1 MVRWLTP
8 AAIFSFAIIAILLRR
23 IRRDAGG
30 RVDTRYFQ
38 QVGWTFAA
46 GVLCLT
52 LAHLGGV
59 RVGHP
64 LVVVPSALATYGSAY
79 LLTLFAYSFP
89 RDRTAP
95 LSLRLP
101 LLVVTGL
108 FIASTVRMSLVSG
121 REPAWTLLYMLP
133 YFTLTVVYVTRNW
146 RLATSPGERGPSA
159 PVSVVQAA
167 ILAPWVLSLLV
178 YGTLHLVGNALLPPW
193 TDLAQC
199 MAMAV
204 FVVGGVGVAI
214 LRYHLFEVRVL
225 LAEALVAT
233 AAAALFA
240 AYLGFVAPALHPILA
255 AGSTS
260 ALATVVVAGLPT
272 LLLQGTLDALDR
284 VMGRTGSMIASGPS
298 SRGVLERVLS
308 VTSTMI
314 DPDAVLA
321 MALGALH
328 EVTDGEVRFLRHGRT
343 PPGEREEMSHA
354 LVEMIEQHPRR
365 FHSLDHAPELPP
377 ALLAWMQREEVHLVV
392 PVRRERALHGV
403 LLVRADGL
411 SRDATLLCAS
421 LAEHVALKFENF
433 SLYARAAL
441 ATSELADYRV
451 FLENVVDSLPVGVA
465 VVDPELR
472 VKAWNRVLERTTGIA
487 ATAAIGSH
495 YFDDLHPE
503 FKTPEATATIE
514 ALTLDPTRV
523 MHHAAMSVATPS
535 GERFQDVTVAPFRD
549 RLGQPTG
556 VVVITQ
562 DVTEQVRLGREVEE
576 SRRLAALGSFA
587 AAIAHD
593 IRTPLTSIA
602 MNVQILRA
610 RSSLSESDR
619 EYLDIASEEITRLG
633 ASVAE
638 ILDFARPLQL
648 RRRPVAPRELLD
660 DVARTLA
667 PVLADRGVT
676 LDVTLAGSDPAPPP
690 LADERALRQ
699 LLINLIDNAA
709 NASAPGST
717 VTVEADLDASRLV
730 LRVVDHGRG
739 IAPEH
744 LDRIFEPFFTTRPDG
759 TGLGLAIA
767 QKIVRGHAGEI
778 TVRSEPER
786 GATFEVTLPG
796 AGLVAGEDRR
806 DPLAHADAE
815 RRGAEPKP
823 LPAHAV
829 EQRGGDARPG

>member
-8 AAIFSFAIIAILLRR
+8 AAIFSVAIIAILLRR
-23 IRRDAGG
+23 IRRDTGG

-38 QVGWTFAA
+38 RVAWTFAA

-52 LAHLGGV
+52 LAHLGGLP
-59 RVGHP
+59 VGHP
-64 LVVVPSALATYGSAY
+64 LVVIPSALATYGSAY
-79 LLTLFAYSFP
+79 FLTLFAYSFP
-89 RDRTAP
+89 RDRPAP
-95 LSLRLP
+95 PSLRVP
-101 LLVVTGL
+101 LLAVTGL

-133 YFTLTVVYVTRNW
+133 YFTLTVIYVTRSW
-146 RLATSPGERGPSA
+146 HLATPPGERRPSD
-159 PVSVVQAA
+159 PVTVVQAA
-167 ILAPWVLSLLV
+167 ILTPWVLSLLA
-178 YGTLHLVGNALLPPW
+178 YGALHLVGNARLPPW

-240 AYLGFVAPALHPILA
+240 TYLGFVAPALHPILA
-255 AGSTS
+255 AASTS

-272 LLLQGTLDALDR
+272 FLFQGTLDALER
-284 VMGRTGSMIASGPS
+284 LMGRTGSMIASGPS
-298 SRGVLERVLS
+298 PRGVLERVLS

-343 PPGEREEMSHA
+343 PPGEREDMSDA
-354 LVEMIEQHPRR
+354 LVEMVEQHPRR
-365 FHSLDHAPELPP
+365 FYSLDHAPELSES
-377 ALLAWMQREEVHLVV
+377 LLAWMQREAVHLVV
-392 PVRRERALHGV
+392 PVRRDRALHGV

-411 SRDATLLCAS
+411 TRDATLLCTT

-433 SLYARAAL
+433 SLYTRAAL
-441 ATSELADYRV
+441 AKSELADYRV

-465 VVDPELR
+465 VVDPDLR
-472 VKAWNRVLERTTGIA
+472 VKAWNRVLERDTGIV
-487 ATAAIGSH
+487 ATRAIGSH
-495 YFDDLHPE
+495 YFDDLHPGL
-503 FKTPEATATIE
+503 KNAEATATIE
-514 ALTLDPTRV
+514 ALRIDPTRV
-523 MHHAAMSVATPS
+523 VHHAAMPVATPM

-562 DVTEQVRLGREVEE
+562 DVTEQVRLGRELEE

-610 RSSLSESDR
+610 RSNLSESDR
-619 EYLDIASEEITRLG
+619 EYLDIASEEITRLN

-648 RRRPVAPRELLD
+648 RRRPVAPKELLD

-667 PVLADRGVT
+667 PVLADRGIG
-676 LDVTLAGSDPAPPP
+676 LDVQLAGPEGSPPP

-709 NASAPGST
+709 NASTRGST
-717 VTVEADLDASRLV
+717 VTVQADLDPSRLI
-730 LRVVDHGRG
+730 LRVADHGRG
-739 IAPEH
+739 IAPEN
-744 LDRIFEPFFTTRPDG
+744 LDRIFEPFFTTRADG

-767 QKIVRGHAGEI
+767 QKIVRGHEGEI
-778 TVRSEPER
+778 TVRSEPDR
-786 GATFEVTLPG
+786 GTTFEVTLPG
-796 AGLVAGEDRR
+796 AA
-806 DPLAHADAE
+806 A
-815 RRGAEPKP
+815 
-823 LPAHAV
+823 
-829 EQRGGDARPG
+829 

>member
-8 AAIFSFAIIAILLRR
+8 AAIFSVAIIAILLRR
-23 IRRDAGG
+23 IRRDTGS

-38 QVGWTFAA
+38 QVAWTFAA

-52 LAHLGGV
+52 LAHLGGLP
-59 RVGHP
+59 VGHP
-64 LVVVPSALATYGSAY
+64 LVVVPSALSTYGSAY
-79 LLTLFAYSFP
+79 FLTLFAYSFP
-89 RDRTAP
+89 RDRPAP
-95 LSLRLP
+95 PSLRVP
-101 LLVVTGL
+101 LLAVTGL

-133 YFTLTVVYVTRNW
+133 YFTLTVIYVTRSW
-146 RLATSPGERGPSA
+146 RLATAPGERRPSA
-159 PVSVVQAA
+159 PVTVVQAA
-167 ILAPWVLSLLV
+167 ILTPWVLSLLA
-178 YGTLHLVGNALLPPW
+178 YGALHLVGNARLPSW

-199 MAMAV
+199 MTMAV

-225 LAEALVAT
+225 LAEAMVAT

-255 AGSTS
+255 AASTS
-260 ALATVVVAGLPT
+260 SLATVVVAGLPT
-272 LLLQGTLDALDR
+272 FLFQGTLDALER
-284 VMGRTGSMIASGPS
+284 LMGRTGSMIASGPS
-298 SRGVLERVLS
+298 PRGVLERVLS

-328 EVTDGEVRFLRHGRT
+328 EVTDGEVRFLRHGST
-343 PPGEREEMSHA
+343 PPGEREDMSDA
-354 LVEMIEQHPRR
+354 LVEMVEQHPRR
-365 FHSLDHAPELPP
+365 FYSLDHAPELSE
-377 ALLAWMQREEVHLVV
+377 ALLAWMQREAVHLVV
-392 PVRRERALHGV
+392 PVRRDRALHGV

-411 SRDATLLCAS
+411 TRDATLLCTT

-441 ATSELADYRV
+441 ARSELADYRA

-465 VVDPELR
+465 VVDPEMR
-472 VKAWNRVLERTTGIA
+472 VKAWNRVLERATGIL
-487 ATAAIGSH
+487 ATRAIGSH

-503 FKTPEATATIE
+503 LKNADSTATIE
-514 ALTLDPTRV
+514 ALRVDSTRV
-523 MHHAAMSVATPS
+523 VHHAAMPVATPT

-556 VVVITQ
+556 VVVITH
-562 DVTEQVRLGREVEE
+562 DVTEQVRLGRELEE

-610 RSSLSESDR
+610 RSNLSESDR
-619 EYLDIASEEITRLG
+619 EYLDIASEEITRLN

-638 ILDFARPLQL
+638 ILDYARPIQL

-667 PVLADRGVT
+667 PVLADRGIG
-676 LDVTLAGSDPAPPP
+676 LDVQLAGPEGAPPP

-709 NASAPGST
+709 NASARGST
-717 VTVEADLDASRLV
+717 VTVQADLDPSRLI
-730 LRVVDHGRG
+730 LRVADQGRG

-767 QKIVRGHAGEI
+767 QKIVRGHEGEI
-778 TVRSEPER
+778 TVRSEPDR
-786 GATFEVTLPG
+786 GTTFEVTLPG
-796 AGLVAGEDRR
+796 A
-806 DPLAHADAE
+806 
-815 RRGAEPKP
+815 
-823 LPAHAV
+823 
-829 EQRGGDARPG
+829 PG

>member
-8 AAIFSFAIIAILLRR
+8 AAIFSVAIIAILLRR
-23 IRRDAGG
+23 IRRDTGG

-38 QVGWTFAA
+38 QVAWTFAA

-52 LAHLGGV
+52 LAHLGGLP
-59 RVGHP
+59 VGHP

-79 LLTLFAYSFP
+79 FLTLFAYSFP
-89 RDRTAP
+89 RDRPAP
-95 LSLRLP
+95 ASLRVP
-101 LLVVTGL
+101 LLAFTGL

-133 YFTLTVVYVTRNW
+133 YFTLTVIYVTRSW
-146 RLATSPGERGPSA
+146 RLATPPGERRPSA
-159 PVSVVQAA
+159 PVTVVQAA
-167 ILAPWVLSLLV
+167 ILTPWVLSLLA
-178 YGTLHLVGNALLPPW
+178 YGALHLVGNARLPPW

-240 AYLGFVAPALHPILA
+240 TYLGFVAPALHPILA
-255 AGSTS
+255 AASTS

-272 LLLQGTLDALDR
+272 FLFQGTLDALER
-284 VMGRTGSMIASGPS
+284 LMGRTGSMIASGPS
-298 SRGVLERVLS
+298 PRGVLERVLS

-343 PPGEREEMSHA
+343 PPGEREDMSDA
-354 LVEMIEQHPRR
+354 LVEMVEQHPRR
-365 FHSLDHAPELPP
+365 FYSLDHAPELSES
-377 ALLAWMQREEVHLVV
+377 LLAWMQREAVDLVV
-392 PVRRERALHGV
+392 PVRRDRALHGV
-403 LLVRADGL
+403 LLVRADRL
-411 SRDATLLCAS
+411 TRDATVLCTT

-441 ATSELADYRV
+441 AKSELADYRV

-465 VVDPELR
+465 VVDTEMR
-472 VKAWNRVLERTTGIA
+472 VKAWNRVLERATGIV
-487 ATAAIGSH
+487 ATKAIGSH

-503 FKTPEATATIE
+503 LKNAEATATIE
-514 ALTLDPTRV
+514 ALRIDPTCV
-523 MHHAAMSVATPS
+523 VHHAAMRVATPT

-556 VVVITQ
+556 VVVITH
-562 DVTEQVRLGREVEE
+562 DVTEQVRLGRELEE

-610 RSSLSESDR
+610 RSNLSESDR
-619 EYLDIASEEITRLG
+619 EYLDIASEEITRLN

-638 ILDFARPLQL
+638 ILDYARPLQL

-667 PVLADRGVT
+667 PVLADRGIV
-676 LDVTLAGSDPAPPP
+676 LDVQLAGPEGSPPP

-709 NASAPGST
+709 NASARGST
-717 VTVEADLDASRLV
+717 VTVQADLDPTRLI
-730 LRVVDHGRG
+730 LRVADHGRG
-739 IAPEH
+739 IAPEN
-744 LDRIFEPFFTTRPDG
+744 LERIFEPFFTTRPDG

-767 QKIVRGHAGEI
+767 QKIVRGHEGEI
-778 TVRSEPER
+778 TVRSEPDR
-786 GATFEVTLPG
+786 GTTFEVTLPG
-796 AGLVAGEDRR
+796 AAT
-806 DPLAHADAE
+806 
-815 RRGAEPKP
+815 
-823 LPAHAV
+823 
-829 EQRGGDARPG
+829 